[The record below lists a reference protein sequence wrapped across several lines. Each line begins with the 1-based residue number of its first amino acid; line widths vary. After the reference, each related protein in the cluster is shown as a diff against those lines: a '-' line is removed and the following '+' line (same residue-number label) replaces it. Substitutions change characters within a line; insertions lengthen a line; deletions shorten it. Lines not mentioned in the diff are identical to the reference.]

1 MSRSRAYAGI
11 RASICGTSVT
21 AALACA
27 PHAPSGGDMEPGTLR
42 TADSARTAQTER
54 SRSSASQVVDFVGD
68 ERTHY
73 SRVEQMIQAKF
84 SGVQVIS
91 LGGSYTIR
99 IRGAGSFTSGNDPL
113 VIIDGASRSTA
124 DLRSI
129 SPVDVKRIEIV
140 KDGAGSFYGSRGAN
154 GVIII
159 TTGRDP

>member
-1 MSRSRAYAGI
+1 MKRSRAFRRTRSA
-11 RASICGTSVT
+11 ICAAVVS
-21 AALACA
+21 AALACV
-27 PHAPSGGDMEPGTLR
+27 PHPSPNADMEPGTIR
-42 TADSARTAQTER
+42 TADSARSVQAER
-54 SRSSASQVVDFVGD
+54 SRSSASQVVDFAGD
-68 ERTHY
+68 DRTRY

-99 IRGAGSFTSGNDPL
+99 IRGSGSFTSGNDPL

-129 SPVDVKRIEIV
+129 SPVDVRRIEIV
-140 KDGAGSFYGSRGAN
+140 KDGAASFYGSRGAN

>member
-1 MSRSRAYAGI
+1 MVRSRAYARI
-11 RASICGTSVT
+11 RASICGTSLS
-21 AALACA
+21 ALIACA
-27 PHAPSGGDMEPGTLR
+27 PHAPANADMEPGTIR
-42 TADSARTAQTER
+42 SADSARTAQTER
-54 SRSSASQVVDFVGD
+54 SRSSASQVVDFVGV

-84 SGVQVIS
+84 SGVQVLS

-99 IRGAGSFTSGNDPL
+99 IRGSGSFTSGNDPL
-113 VIIDGASRSTA
+113 VIIDGASRSTS

>member
-1 MSRSRAYAGI
+1 MLRSRAYVRL
-11 RASICGTSVT
+11 RAAICGTSVT
-21 AALACA
+21 AAIACA
-27 PHAPSGGDMEPGTLR
+27 PPASSSADMEPRTIR

-54 SRSSASQVVDFVGD
+54 SRSSASQVVDFMGD

-99 IRGAGSFTSGNDPL
+99 IRGSGSFTSGNDPL

-129 SPVDVKRIEIV
+129 SPVDVKRIEVV
-140 KDGAGSFYGSRGAN
+140 KDGAASFYGSRGAN